1 MTVEKYQRIYEIS
14 ITTPDTVER
23 VAWMICE
30 IFGKSQQEVDDMSK
44 ERFLRY
50 TNLLNKEIQTKDRWY
65 NWVHLETDASKITF
79 GQFIETSF
87 WLKDSQTEVIHL
99 VAASLLR
106 KWSGNHHDA
115 TEYVLGLQIWQI
127 HDQVQA
133 YVESL
138 NKLIKSYS
146 GLFGLN
152 DKNEDEAEKPH
163 PFIERYG
170 WLFSAKQVAD
180 YEGIPLDKV
189 YDLPVIQALNDL
201 SYLKAKQNFDKWLSK
216 Q

>member
-1 MTVEKYQRIYEIS
+1 MTVEQYQRIYEIS
-14 ITTPDTVER
+14 VTTPDTIER
-23 VAWMICE
+23 VAWKICE

-44 ERFLRY
+44 EQFLRY
-50 TNLLNKEIQTKDRWY
+50 TNRLNKEIQTKDRWY

-79 GQFIETSF
+79 GQFIETLF

-106 KWSGNHHDA
+106 KWSGTHYDA
-115 TEYVLGLQIWQI
+115 TNYILEQPIWTVYDQMTEYVN
-127 HDQVQA
+127 
-133 YVESL
+133 SL

-146 GLFGLN
+146 GLFGTAEE
-152 DKNEDEAEKPH
+152 NEGEKPH

-170 WLFSAKQVAD
+170 WLYSAKQVAD
-180 YEGIPLDKV
+180 YEGIPLDKA

>member
-79 GQFIETSF
+79 GQFIETSY
-87 WLKDSQTEVIHL
+87 WLKSHPTEVLHL
-99 VAASLLR
+99 VSASLLR

-115 TEYVLGLQIWQI
+115 TEYILSLQIWQI
-127 HDQVQA
+127 HDQIQT
-133 YVESL
+133 YIESL

-146 GLFGLN
+146 GLFGLGER
-152 DKNEDEAEKPH
+152 NEEEEKPH
-163 PFIERYG
+163 PFIEKYG

>member
-1 MTVEKYQRIYEIS
+1 MTVEQYQKIYEIS
-14 ITTPDTVER
+14 VTTPDTVER
-23 VAWMICE
+23 VAWIICQV
-30 IFGKSQQEVDDMSK
+30 FGKTAEQVDNMSQVD
-44 ERFLRY
+44 FLQY
-50 TNLLNKEIQTKDRWY
+50 TNRLNKQIQTKDRWY
-65 NWVHLETDASKITF
+65 NWAHLETDASKITF
-79 GQFIETSF
+79 GQFIETSY
-87 WLKDSQTEVIHL
+87 WLKSYPTEVMHL

-106 KWSGNHHDA
+106 KWTKSHYDA
-115 TEYVLGLQIWQI
+115 TLYILNLEIWHI
-127 HDQVQA
+127 HDQFNA

-138 NKLIKSYS
+138 NNLIKSYS
-146 GLFGLN
+146 GLFGLL
-152 DKNEDEAEKPH
+152 DQQEETEKPH
-163 PFIERYG
+163 AFIEKYG

>member
-1 MTVEKYQRIYEIS
+1 MTVEQYQRIYEIS
-14 ITTPDTVER
+14 VTTPDTVER

-30 IFGKSQQEVDDMSK
+30 VFGKSQEEVDNMSK
-44 ERFLRY
+44 EEFLRY
-50 TNLLNKEIQTKDRWY
+50 TNRLNKEIQTKDRWY

-79 GQFIETSF
+79 GQFIETSY
-87 WLKDSQTEVIHL
+87 WLKSHPTEVLHL
-99 VAASLLR
+99 VSASLIR
-106 KWSGNHHDA
+106 KWSGSHHDA
-115 TEYVLGLQIWQI
+115 TEYILSLQIWQI
-127 HDQVQA
+127 HDQIQT
-133 YVESL
+133 YIESL
-138 NKLIKSYS
+138 NKLIQSYS
-146 GLFGLN
+146 GLFGLGE
-152 DKNEDEAEKPH
+152 KNEEEEKPH
-163 PFIERYG
+163 PFIEKYG

>member
-1 MTVEKYQRIYEIS
+1 MTVEQYQRIYEIS
-14 ITTPDTVER
+14 VTTPDTVER

-30 IFGKSQQEVDDMSK
+30 VFCKSQEQVDNMSK
-44 ERFLRY
+44 EQFLRY
-50 TNLLNKEIQTKDRWY
+50 ANRLNKEIQTKDRWY

-79 GQFIETSF
+79 GQFIETSY
-87 WLKDSQTEVIHL
+87 WLKSHPTEVIHL
-99 VAASLLR
+99 VSASLLR
-106 KWSGNHHDA
+106 KWSGSHHEA
-115 TEYVLGLQIWQI
+115 VEYISGLQIWQI
-127 HDQVQA
+127 HDQIQT
-133 YVESL
+133 YIESL
-138 NKLIKSYS
+138 NKLIRSYS
-146 GLFGLN
+146 GLFGLG
-152 DKNEDEAEKPH
+152 EVQDEEEEKPH
-163 PFIERYG
+163 PFVEKYG

>member
-1 MTVEKYQRIYEIS
+1 MTVEQYQRIYEIS
-14 ITTPDTVER
+14 VTTPDTVER

-30 IFGKSQQEVDDMSK
+30 VFGKSQQEVDDMSK
-44 ERFLRY
+44 EQFLRY
-50 TNLLNKEIQTKDRWY
+50 TNRLNKEIQTKDRWY

-87 WLKDSQTEVIHL
+87 WLKSHPTEVLHL
-99 VAASLLR
+99 VSASLLR
-106 KWSGNHHDA
+106 KWSGDHHAA
-115 TEYVLGLQIWQI
+115 TEYILSLEIWQI
-127 HDQVQA
+127 HDQIQT
-133 YVESL
+133 YIESL

-146 GLFGLN
+146 GLFGLGEQ
-152 DKNEDEAEKPH
+152 NEEEEKPH
-163 PFIERYG
+163 PFIEKYG